1 MPYKSKAANINNS
14 NREALNTSIDQAN
27 NRKNNTKNSSK
38 NKNILYQKQKNQ
50 KLKYLKKVNIKILGF
65 KKWNNLMKNVD
76 ILEYIYYI
84 NIDHIINNQIP
95 KEYLNNIYIGKGLP
109 WDLLHMNDQIEINE
123 KMRSILI
130 DWIIDIHYNFG
141 RWNFIYG
148 CFNNR

>member
-1 MPYKSKAANINNS
+1 
-14 NREALNTSIDQAN
+14 
-27 NRKNNTKNSSK
+27 
-38 NKNILYQKQKNQ
+38 
-50 KLKYLKKVNIKILGF
+50 VNIKILGF

-109 WDLLHMNDQIEINE
+109 WDLLLMNDQIEING

-130 DWIIDIHYNFG
+130 DWIIDIHYKFG